1 MLSSGDNS
9 NFYLQLVTYVV
20 ITILST
26 FVPKILNIDV
36 ATYFRF
42 IIKLVTKI
50 TILIKLE
57 HTLFTNV
64 DNSHIVH
71 SNSTHTLRLK

>member
-1 MLSSGDNS
+1 MDWRWRQLMLSSRDNS

-42 IIKLVTKI
+42 IIKLVTKNNYFD
-50 TILIKLE
+50 K
-57 HTLFTNV
+57 V
-64 DNSHIVH
+64 GAYIVH
-71 SNSTHTLRLK
+71 KCRQLSHSS